1 MEKNELYTS
10 TYYRAA
16 SPKDD
21 CGLESP
27 RDTLAELVDMISY
40 AEARAQ
46 VQGFPP
52 QEWLVVQVRVNTIR
66 KDGRFHYRNT
76 TEEAIGIYG
85 KDGKLRHLD
94 GTEWGRIG

>member
-1 MEKNELYTS
+1 MEQNRLFHGVCFK
-10 TYYRAA
+10 AV

-27 RDTLAELVDMISY
+27 RETLAELVDMICRS
-40 AEARAQ
+40 EAHAQ
-46 VQGFPP
+46 EQGYPP
-52 QEWLVVQVRVNTIR
+52 NEWLVVRVVTNSIF
-66 KDGRFHYRNT
+66 KDGRFHYRSSI
-76 TEEAIGIYG
+76 EEAIGIYG